1 MILIAGASI
10 TRAPAASS
18 CLVKALACARALVT
32 TIVLP
37 KRGLLSN
44 HCSCSRSLTTLPTIK
59 IAGGFRFAAA
69 TSAAAV
75 PTVVIRVRCS
85 GLVPQRM
92 TAAGVSALRPLAMR
106 FFVILVRFST
116 PIRKTKVSTA
126 VARPLQLIV
135 DSPLVG
141 SSWPVMTAKEVAT

>member
-1 MILIAGASI
+1 MPEPRLHEHQ
-10 TRAPAASS
+10 RLPAA
-18 CLVKALACARALVT
+18 LVKAGLRAGSGYYDCFAKERFVIEPLQLLAQFDNIADD
-32 TIVLP
+32 
-37 KRGLLSN
+37 
-44 HCSCSRSLTTLPTIK
+44 K

-126 VARPLQLIV
+126 VARPLQLN
-135 DSPLVG
+135 S
-141 SSWPVMTAKEVAT
+141 